1 MGNENGC
8 QYTRSGGA
16 EYACIVASAAAR
28 LLPAPLPYNP
38 ATRQARITVD
48 IHSDDL
54 KIFVAVVDSGTL
66 SAASV
71 HLGQTTSGVSRALSR
86 LEEKLA
92 TSLLTR
98 TTRRMEL
105 TEEGQLLLER
115 ARAILASM
123 EEAEESIRMRRQS
136 PAGRLCVDAASPFM
150 LHCVVPHVAEFRAL
164 YPDIRL
170 ELSSNDRIAD
180 LIEHRT
186 DIAIRIGALN
196 DSTLHA
202 RALSASAL
210 HVLASPGYLERHGAP
225 ATPEALAGHALL
237 GFAQYELGNAWP
249 LRHQCGNSLQIT
261 PALAATSGETLR
273 QLALHG
279 QGIVCLADFMTRDD
293 LAAGRLVKVLEHCY
307 TGYRQQIHA
316 VYYRNTQLSQRISCF
331 LEFLQRKL

>member
-1 MGNENGC
+1 M
-8 QYTRSGGA
+8 
-16 EYACIVASAAAR
+16 
-28 LLPAPLPYNP
+28 
-38 ATRQARITVD
+38 D

-54 KIFVAVVDSGTL
+54 RIFVAVIDSGTL

-105 TEEGQLLLER
+105 TEEGALFLRQ
-115 ARAILASM
+115 ARAILAAM
-123 EEAEESIRMRRQS
+123 EAVEESIRMRRQK
-136 PAGRLCVDAASPFM
+136 PVGRLSVDAASPFM

-170 ELSSNDRIAD
+170 ELSSNDQIAD

-186 DIAIRIGALN
+186 DIAIRIGALT

-202 RALSASAL
+202 RALSASPL
-210 HVLASPGYLERHGAP
+210 YLLASPAYLARHGTP
-225 ATPEALAGHALL
+225 ATPEDLAAHSLL
-237 GFAQYELGNAWP
+237 GFLQYEGGNIWP
-249 LRHQCGNSLQIT
+249 LRHQSGDSLQIT
-261 PALAATSGETLR
+261 PALAASSGETLR
-273 QLALHG
+273 QLALQG
-279 QGIVCLADFMTRDD
+279 QGIVCLADFMTRAD
-293 LAAGRLVKVLEHCY
+293 LAEGRLVKVLEAHY

-316 VYYRNTQLSQRISCF
+316 VYYRNTQLAQRISCF

>member
-1 MGNENGC
+1 M
-8 QYTRSGGA
+8 
-16 EYACIVASAAAR
+16 
-28 LLPAPLPYNP
+28 
-38 ATRQARITVD
+38 D

-54 KIFVAVVDSGTL
+54 RVFVAVVDSGTL
-66 SAASV
+66 SAASA

-115 ARAILASM
+115 ARGILAAM

-180 LIEHRT
+180 LLEHRT
-186 DIAIRIGALN
+186 DVAIRIGALS

-202 RALSASAL
+202 RALSASPL
-210 HVLASPGYLERHGAP
+210 HLLASPDYLRRHGVP

-237 GFAQYELGNAWP
+237 GFAQYELGNVWP
-249 LRHQCGNSLQIT
+249 LRHAAGNTLHIT
-261 PALAATSGETLR
+261 PALTATSGETLR

-279 QGIVCLADFMTRDD
+279 QGIACLADFMSRDD
-293 LAAGRLVKVLEHCY
+293 LAAGRLVAVLEHCS

>member
-1 MGNENGC
+1 M
-8 QYTRSGGA
+8 
-16 EYACIVASAAAR
+16 
-28 LLPAPLPYNP
+28 
-38 ATRQARITVD
+38 D

-54 KIFVAVVDSGTL
+54 RIFVTVVDSGTL
-66 SAASV
+66 SAASA

-105 TEEGQLLLER
+105 TEEGQLFLVR
-115 ARAILASM
+115 ARAILAAM

-164 YPDIRL
+164 YPAIRL

-186 DIAIRIGALN
+186 DIAIRIGALS

-202 RALSASAL
+202 RALSASPL
-210 HVLASPGYLERHGAP
+210 YLLASPDYLARHGVP
-225 ATPEALAGHALL
+225 ATPEELAGHALL

-249 LRHQCGNSLQIT
+249 LRHASGNTLQIT
-261 PALAATSGETLR
+261 PALAASSGETLR

-279 QGIVCLADFMTRDD
+279 QGIVCLADFMTRAD

-316 VYYRNTQLSQRISCF
+316 VYYRNTQLAQRISCF

>member
-1 MGNENGC
+1 M
-8 QYTRSGGA
+8 
-16 EYACIVASAAAR
+16 
-28 LLPAPLPYNP
+28 
-38 ATRQARITVD
+38 D
-48 IHSDDL
+48 INSDDL

-105 TEEGQLLLER
+105 TEEGQLFLEQ
-115 ARAILASM
+115 ARAILAAM
-123 EEAEESIRMRRQS
+123 EAAEEAIRIRRQR

-150 LHCVVPHVAEFRAL
+150 LHSVVPHVAEFRAL

-170 ELSSNDRIAD
+170 ELSSNDQIAD
-180 LIEHRT
+180 LLEHRT
-186 DIAIRIGALN
+186 DIAIRIGALT

-202 RALSASAL
+202 RPLTSSLL
-210 HVLASPGYLERHGAP
+210 HILASPDYLARRGTP
-225 ATPEALAGHALL
+225 VTPEDLAGHDLI
-237 GFAQYELGNAWP
+237 GFSQYEQGNIWP
-249 LRHQCGNSLQIT
+249 LRHAAGNSLPIT
-261 PALAATSGETLR
+261 PSIAASSGETLR

-279 QGIVCLADFMTRDD
+279 QGVVCLSNFMVRDD
-293 LAAGRLVKVLEHCY
+293 IARGTLVNVLDDY
-307 TGYRQQIHA
+307 STGYRQQIHA

-331 LEFLQRKL
+331 LEFLQQKL